1 MTFNKHSPLSLKSW
15 KLLESNFRKNAQKK
29 ITDYFSE
36 DSHRVKKLSLHWE
49 SFYVDYSKNLLD
61 QESLDLL
68 FALAEESGLNQA
80 IRYYFEGKKINE
92 TENRAVLHTA
102 LRQLNPRTI
111 MVDGKNIT
119 PKIEEVKKQM
129 YDFADVVISGKWKGH
144 TGKEIKQIVNIGIG
158 GSDLGPAM
166 VTEALE
172 FYKNPLQLTFI
183 SNVEGDHVEEEIKKI
198 DPETTLFVIVSKT
211 FTTQETLSNAN
222 TIRKWFLS
230 NAPESAISNHFVAV
244 SNNLEKVIEFGIA
257 ADNIF
262 PMNEWIGGRF
272 SLWSTVG
279 LSICLAIGPKNFEDL
294 LQGAGK
300 MDEHF
305 RTADFKE
312 NMPVILALITIWYN
326 NFWKVETEAIIP
338 YSQYLR
344 NLPAYLQQAIMESNG
359 KGVDQN
365 GNPVDYQTGNII
377 WGASGTNAQ
386 HAFFQLMHQGT
397 KMIPADFIGF
407 AKPLN
412 QDNDHHDKL
421 ISNFFAQTQALMQG
435 KSAEKLREELTFQG
449 KSHEEIEAILP
460 FKIFEGN
467 RPSNTLFIEQLTPA
481 NLGSLIALYEHK
493 IFVQGIIWNIY
504 SYDQWGVELGKQL
517 ANNILKDFDNK
528 KIDHHDPST
537 HELIKY
543 YKKFRS

>member
-1 MTFNKHSPLSLKSW
+1 VNG
-15 KLLESNFRKNAQKK
+15 Q
-29 ITDYFSE
+29 D
-36 DSHRVKKLSLHWE
+36 
-49 SFYVDYSKNLLD
+49 
-61 QESLDLL
+61 
-68 FALAEESGLNQA
+68 
-80 IRYYFEGKKINE
+80 
-92 TENRAVLHTA
+92 
-102 LRQLNPRTI
+102 
-111 MVDGKNIT
+111 IT

-129 YDFADVVISGKWKGH
+129 YDFADGVISRKWKGH
-144 TGKEIKQIVNIGIG
+144 TGKAITHVVNIGIG

-172 FYKNPLQLTFI
+172 FYRNQLRLTFV
-183 SNVEGDHVEEEIKKI
+183 SNIEGDHVGEVIKKI

-222 TIRKWFLS
+222 TLRKWFL
-230 NAPESAISNHFVAV
+230 NHAPESAISNHFVAV
-244 SNNLEKVIEFGIA
+244 STNLEKVTEFGITA
-257 ADNIF
+257 ENIF
-262 PMNEWIGGRF
+262 PMNDWVGGRF

-279 LSICLAIGPKNFEDL
+279 LSVCLAIGPKNFEDL

-305 RTADFKE
+305 RTANFKE
-312 NMPVILALITIWYN
+312 NMPVILALITVWYN
-326 NFWKVETEAIIP
+326 NFWEVETEAIIP

-365 GNPVDYQTGNII
+365 GKPVDYQTGNII

-407 AKPLN
+407 AKPLH
-412 QDNDHHDKL
+412 QGNDHQDKL
-421 ISNFFAQTQALMQG
+421 MSNFFAQTQALMQG
-435 KSAEKLREELTFQG
+435 KNAETVREELTQQG
-449 KSHEEIEAILP
+449 KSLEEIEALLP
-460 FKIFEGN
+460 FKVFEGN

-481 NLGSLIALYEHK
+481 NLGSLIALYEHR

-517 ANNILKDFDNK
+517 ANNILQDFDK
-528 KIDHHDPST
+528 KQIFHHDPST
-537 HELIKY
+537 QGLIEF
-543 YKKFRS
+543 YKRFRN